1 MTKTCRISI
10 TRKSQTFAIGDI
22 QSAIDWL
29 LEQAAAVDV
38 ADCEEVSAHKKM
50 GLTDIHFSL
59 ITTPDP
65 PAPRPVDPAPD
76 LEPEPEP
83 EPPTEDTSTT
93 EDTTDDTPTAADP
106 EPTPD
111 DSAPNS

>member
-1 MTKTCRISI
+1 MKTCKISI
-10 TRKSQTFAIGDI
+10 VRKSQTFAISDL

-50 GLTDIHFSL
+50 GLTDIHFNL

-65 PAPRPVDPAPD
+65 PAPAPPPA
-76 LEPEPEP
+76 PEPEQP
-83 EPPTEDTSTT
+83 STT
-93 EDTTDDTPTAADP
+93 EDETPTEPDP
-106 EPTPD
+106 VTDGTDPTP
-111 DSAPNS
+111 

>member
-76 LEPEPEP
+76 LEPEP
-83 EPPTEDTSTT
+83 PTEDTSTT
-93 EDTTDDTPTAADP
+93 EDTAEPVESEPSDTTATD
-106 EPTPD
+106 EQ
-111 DSAPNS
+111 